1 MTSGCLTPRI
11 HELSAPSRRLNS
23 GIDRALIV
31 LEQAASAPGER
42 SLVSPA
48 GVPVFYTDESSS
60 FDRVAPI
67 DADADRTPD
76 VVEQV
81 VQGLGLARELL
92 IERLHLEEPQGVE
105 VVLAELGAGLEGY
118 LVERDGRMTI
128 VLDGSSGGDPAQ
140 MVQAAAHQYAHAV
153 ARAAGPR
160 LGPEWSEA
168 LATWVGVELAPR
180 VAAPTAA
187 ILSARVER
195 LAAGLETRD
204 PELAAGNALWLAFLA
219 EAYGP
224 ATVAVT
230 VQELAQGG
238 PVDEALGRGLTRV
251 GRGSLAASF
260 REFQLWTV
268 LTGPRA
274 DRQHFKFAPRLA
286 GPRFASEADGLPAL
300 SVQSDPPVAPWGAA
314 QVRIVPDSPEGG
326 LGLRFEGESAARW
339 QADLLLIARGG
350 TMRRVVLDMG
360 PDGSAEAKVPLEGL
374 VELLLLV
381 RNLGSDDGA
390 PHRYS
395 YTAHRERGFPVEIVA
410 FEAVPRGDAVD
421 LAWDTTLEQEL
432 VGFNLLR
439 SREDGGAEV
448 LATPVWIPA
457 VGLPDETTSYQF
469 VDRGIEPGV
478 TYVYRLE
485 AITTLGLTSYSAPV
499 IARRH
504 ETD

>member
-1 MTSGCLTPRI
+1 
-11 HELSAPSRRLNS
+11 
-23 GIDRALIV
+23 V
-31 LEQAASAPGER
+31 LEQAALAPGER
-42 SLVSPA
+42 RLVSPA
-48 GVPVFYTDESSS
+48 GVTVFYTDASSS

-67 DADADRTPD
+67 DANADRTPD
-76 VVEQV
+76 VVQQT
-81 VQGLGLARELL
+81 VQGLGRARELL
-92 IERLHLEEPQGVE
+92 IERLRFEEPQGVD

-118 LVERDGRMTI
+118 LVEREGRMTI
-128 VLDGSSGGDPAQ
+128 VLDGSSGSDPFQ
-140 MVQAAAHQYAHAV
+140 LVQAAAHQYAHAV
-153 ARAAGPR
+153 ARTAGPR
-160 LGPEWSEA
+160 LGPEWGEA
-168 LATWVGVELAPR
+168 LATWVGLELGPR
-180 VAAPTAA
+180 TLAPTAA

-204 PELAAGNALWLAFLA
+204 PELAAGNALWLAFLS

-224 ATVAVT
+224 AAVAVT

-238 PVDEALGRGLTRV
+238 PVDEALGRGLARV
-251 GRGSLAASF
+251 GHGNLANSF
-260 REFQLWTV
+260 REFHLWTV

-274 DRQHFKFAPRLA
+274 DRQHFPFASRLA

-314 QVRIVPDSPEGG
+314 QVRIVPDSAEGG
-326 LGLRFEGESAARW
+326 LGLRFEGESGAGW

-350 TMRRVVLDMG
+350 TMRRLALDVG
-360 PDGSAEAKVPLEGL
+360 PDGSAEATVPLEGL
-374 VELLLLV
+374 AEVLLLV
-381 RNLGSDDGA
+381 RNLGSYDGA
-390 PHRYS
+390 PRRYS
-395 YTAHRERGFPVEIVA
+395 YTAHRERGFPVEIVS

-421 LAWDTTLEQEL
+421 LAWETTLEQDL

-457 VGLPDETTSYQF
+457 VGLPDEPTSYQF
-469 VDRGIEPGV
+469 LDRAVEPGV

-499 IARRH
+499 IARRP